1 MLSSQSEADSDD
13 DYKVKKQ
20 DFEEKPTLQS
30 SNGRQTRNA
39 RSRLNATEAPAK
51 QVAASLG
58 LKDKKSDAAGTRS
71 SPRSKQGRASK
82 ANGTKSKAIE
92 IEDSDDT
99 GDAALD
105 AKKEDEEG
113 EDSASEGDDESDGEA
128 KSRQPR
134 LVSGATMKSYQ
145 LAGMEW
151 LISLYENGLN
161 GSGSHNATP
170 FALRC

>member
-1 MLSSQSEADSDD
+1 M
-13 DYKVKKQ
+13 
-20 DFEEKPTLQS
+20 
-30 SNGRQTRNA
+30 NA
-39 RSRLNATEAPAK
+39 AEAPAK

-82 ANGTKSKAIE
+82 ANGTKSEAIE
-92 IEDSDDT
+92 IEDSDDA
-99 GDAALD
+99 GDAPLD
-105 AKKEDEEG
+105 AKQKDEEG
-113 EDSASEGDDESDGEA
+113 EDSASEGDDESDDGEA

-161 GSGSHNATP
+161 GSESHHRFVYIAILTS
-170 FALRC
+170 R